1 MLSQATI
8 NDEYQAD
15 RYKVLHDPIH
25 KYISLQDEILQIID
39 TPQYQRL
46 RDLKQLGTVSFV
58 YAGATHNRFEHSIGV
73 SYLSGAMIDHLASSQ
88 PDLDISAEE
97 RLWVRAA
104 GAVHDLGHGPF
115 SHVFDG
121 LFLPSARP
129 GVKWSHEDMSLD
141 LLDLLL
147 DENGVEALDFG
158 GGRNAVKHMVMGN
171 KWKGPKPAAAAG
183 AGIGGAAGG
192 AGGLTLGHNGVGH
205 FSSSSSSAAAALA
218 TSLAVHAGA
227 GGALSRSSSSGGVAG
242 AGAAFD
248 LARAEADRPFLY
260 EIVANG
266 HCGIDT
272 DRFDYLARDSYF
284 TGVQSAFDYR
294 RLLYGARVMGDGH
307 IGFHA
312 KDAGTVYELFHTR
325 HQLFRQIYVHR

>member
-1 MLSQATI
+1 MMLSQATI
-8 NDEYQAD
+8 NDEYNAA

-25 KYISLQDEILQIID
+25 KYISLQDELLKIID

-73 SYLSGAMIDHLASSQ
+73 SWLSGAMIDHLASSQ
-88 PDLDISAEE
+88 PDLEITDEE

-158 GGRNAVKHMVMGN
+158 GGRDAVKHMVMGN
-171 KWKGPKPAAAAG
+171 KWKGPAPAG
-183 AGIGGAAGG
+183 AGLGGAAGG
-192 AGGLTLGHNGVGH
+192 AGAGGITLGHNGVGH
-205 FSSSSSSAAAALA
+205 FSSSSSSAAGALA

-227 GGALSRSSSSGGVAG
+227 GGVSRSSSSGGDG
-242 AGAAFD
+242 FD
-248 LARAEADRPFLY
+248 LGRAEADRPFLY

-312 KDAGTVYELFHTR
+312 KDAATVYELFHTR

>member
-1 MLSQATI
+1 MMLSQATI
-8 NDEYQAD
+8 NEDYSAA

-25 KYISLQDEILQIID
+25 KYISLQDELLQIID

-73 SYLSGAMIDHLASSQ
+73 SWLSGAMIDHLAGLH
-88 PDLDISAEE
+88 PELDISADE

-121 LFLPSARP
+121 LFLPTATP

-147 DENGVEALDFG
+147 DENGVEALDYG
-158 GGRNAVKHMVMGN
+158 GGRDAVKHMVMGS
-171 KWKGPKPAAAAG
+171 KWKGPKAAAG
-183 AGIGGAAGG
+183 ASGSAGG
-192 AGGLTLGHNGVGH
+192 ITIGHNGVGH
-205 FSSSSSSAAAALA
+205 FTSSSSSAAGALA
-218 TSLAVHAGA
+218 ASLVA
-227 GGALSRSSSSGGVAG
+227 GGAG
-242 AGAAFD
+242 AGASSSDDGHFD
-248 LARAEADRPFLY
+248 LGRAEADRPFLY

-284 TGVQSAFDYR
+284 TGVQTAFDYR
-294 RLLYGARVMGDGH
+294 RLLYGSRVMGDGH